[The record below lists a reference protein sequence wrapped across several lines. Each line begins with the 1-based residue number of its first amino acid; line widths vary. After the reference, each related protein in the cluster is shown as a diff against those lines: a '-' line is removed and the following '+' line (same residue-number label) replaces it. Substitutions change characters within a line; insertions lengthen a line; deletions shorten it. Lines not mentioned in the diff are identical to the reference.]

1 MTTPKELL
9 NEAVRQAL
17 TNGWDIFDAQR
28 DKRAAW
34 PPKDINVTESSD
46 GRQGWDVFIPVPHIF
61 EPISDRWE
69 AEDLLF
75 HIPFAKA
82 LWGEDKI
89 IDVAIHTNPFAEEGD
104 QQDVIRTTEAWKLH
118 TKNLA
123 ISEGRWKYLE
133 ENL

>member
-9 NEAVRQAL
+9 NKAVRQAL
-17 TNGWDIFDAQR
+17 ANGWDIFDAQR
-28 DKRAAW
+28 NKRAAW

-82 LWGEDKI
+82 LWGDWPQLMK
-89 IDVAIHTNPFAEEGD
+89 DVVPKGVKSVTDIPAWQYRL
-104 QQDVIRTTEAWKLH
+104 QQ
-118 TKNLA
+118 LA
-123 ISEGRWKYLE
+123 ITEDRWKYLE